1 MIRRL
6 RVASVFLVLMA
17 VLVLPA
23 QAGLRFCSA
32 DPIFEVGR
40 KGAREKVDVLV
51 QIAAPP
57 GLLAQITQGDPVKVF
72 LKSPKGTDPKVVWV
86 GGEFTE
92 EAYASEHRKKDQNSV
107 EIVVKVPERLTNHPE
122 YRLRVTVHRGKDPV
136 AQKETDR
143 DTAKLSFDWFRSSKG
158 SGRKGD
164 R

>member
-17 VLVLPA
+17 VLVLPV

-32 DPIFEVGR
+32 DPIFVVGD
-40 KGAREKVDVLV
+40 EEVDVTV
-51 QIAAPP
+51 EIAFPP
-57 GLLAQITQGDPVKVF
+57 GLLAQITQRDPVKVY
-72 LKSPKGTDPKVVWV
+72 LKSPKGTDPWV
-86 GGEFTE
+86 KAIFGEFTE
-92 EAYASEHRKKDQNSV
+92 EAFASEHRKKNENSV
-107 EIVVKVPERLTNHPE
+107 DIVVKVPKRLTNHPE
-122 YRLRVTVHRGKDPV
+122 YRLRVTVHRGNYLV